1 MATERIFRFKAK
13 GPSGATVEDVV
24 SAVDRRAALRRLEQ
38 DGLLVINI
46 NEEAAPGASAS
57 ALTATFRKRGV
68 TMAQKLIL
76 LRQMSLMLRAGV
88 DLLEALETVGVGMG
102 GDVQAGLKEVS
113 VRLRRGERLRDALSQ
128 GMPVFP
134 NYVYALVDLGQ
145 STGRLD
151 QVFENAVK
159 QMEFEDRVQRDVVT
173 ALTYP
178 MFLVV
183 AGMSAV
189 AFLFYEVVPRFAEM
203 IGANTKN
210 LDGLAAF
217 VLGAGMAFRANGPL
231 VLIVVT
237 GVAAVIGAFAAS
249 PNGRAFFS
257 NVANGTPVVGT
268 LMLSRQRATWARI
281 MSFALASGLGLLEAT
296 DLALASAPEGR
307 FRRGLSLANRALRKG
322 KRVDEAFGERGVL
335 ATLDL
340 SLLRAGQRSGA
351 LPDMFAYIGDRYEEQ
366 LKQTLKRLTT
376 LIEPLAIAF
385 VAIAVGA
392 VAIGLV
398 TAMTSVYETVS

>member
-1 MATERIFRFKAK
+1 MAAERIFRFKAK
-13 GPSGATVEDVV
+13 GPSGTSVEDVV
-24 SAVDRRAALRRLEQ
+24 SAVDRRAALHRLEQ
-38 DGLLVINI
+38 DGLLVIDI
-46 NEEAAPGASAS
+46 SEAAAPGASARTL
-57 ALTATFRKRGV
+57 AATFRRRGV

-102 GDVQAGLKEVS
+102 GDVQVGLKEVS

-183 AGMSAV
+183 AGMGAV
-189 AFLFYEVVPRFAEM
+189 AFLFYEVVPRFAAM
-203 IGANTKN
+203 IGTNTEN

-231 VLIVVT
+231 MLIVGT
-237 GVAAVIGAFAAS
+237 GVVAVIAAFAAS
-249 PNGRAFFS
+249 PNGRTFFS
-257 NVANGTPVVGT
+257 NVANGTPVLGT

>member
-183 AGMSAV
+183 AGMGAV

-257 NVANGTPVVGT
+257 
-268 LMLSRQRATWARI
+268 
-281 MSFALASGLGLLEAT
+281 
-296 DLALASAPEGR
+296 
-307 FRRGLSLANRALRKG
+307 
-322 KRVDEAFGERGVL
+322 
-335 ATLDL
+335 
-340 SLLRAGQRSGA
+340 
-351 LPDMFAYIGDRYEEQ
+351 
-366 LKQTLKRLTT
+366 
-376 LIEPLAIAF
+376 
-385 VAIAVGA
+385 
-392 VAIGLV
+392 
-398 TAMTSVYETVS
+398 